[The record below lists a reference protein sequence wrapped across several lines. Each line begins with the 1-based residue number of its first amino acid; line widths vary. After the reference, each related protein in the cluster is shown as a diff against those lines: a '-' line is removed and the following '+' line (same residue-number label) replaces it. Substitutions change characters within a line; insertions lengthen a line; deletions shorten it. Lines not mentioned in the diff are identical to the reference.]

1 MPERG
6 SNIRKVKS
14 SKLKVQ
20 SLDKKNSE
28 LKTQNSKLILILGG
42 ARSGKSAYA
51 LRLSDSFD
59 GQKAYIA
66 TAEALDAEMAEK
78 IERHRKE
85 RGNEWKTIEE
95 PIRIVQTIQNMGDQC
110 NLILIDCLTLWLS
123 NLLHLYDGDGKKV
136 MENLEALIIQLEKT
150 DSNIIVVS
158 NEVGL
163 GIVPDNP
170 LARRFRDI
178 TGLANQRLAEIAD
191 EVTFVIAGRPMRL
204 K

>member
-1 MPERG
+1 M
-6 SNIRKVKS
+6 
-14 SKLKVQ
+14 
-20 SLDKKNSE
+20 
-28 LKTQNSKLILILGG
+28 T
-42 ARSGKSAYA
+42 
-51 LRLSDSFD
+51 
-59 GQKAYIA
+59 
-66 TAEALDAEMAEK
+66 EK

-95 PIRIVQTIQNMGDQC
+95 PIRIAQLIRNMGGQC

-136 MENLEALIIQLEKT
+136 MGDLETLIIQLKKT

-158 NEVGL
+158 NDVGL

-191 EVTFVIAGRPMRL
+191 EVTFVIAGKPMRL